1 MKEIKFVRLL
11 RLILQ
16 YSIAFLL
23 SYIWCTVCA
32 EDLSCSQ
39 FWPLTPIRALVD
51 RQRLRWSAAVSQ
63 GTMGSYVRDLRLLFI
78 SLFMNL
84 PLLPLLCHCQFTCRK
99 ILLLISR
106 DLPQVLPRQSLE
118 ETQRNSTVC
127 PEMTHLVIRKR
138 RINIVSMMVM
148 MIRITFLKCPLQ
160 SQMLCEVIC
169 IHHFISSFQIASK
182 EVFFPFQR

>member
-1 MKEIKFVRLL
+1 MKEIKFVSLL

-16 YSIAFLL
+16 YSIAFFL

-39 FWPLTPIRALVD
+39 FLPSTSIRALLY
-51 RQRLRWSAAVSQ
+51 RQQLGWSAAVSQ
-63 GTMGSYVRDLRLLFI
+63 GTMGRYVRDLQLLFI

-118 ETQRNSTVC
+118 DTQRNSAVW
-127 PEMTHLVIRKR
+127 PDMTHLVIRKG
-138 RINIVSMMVM
+138 RINIVSVMVM

-160 SQMLCEVIC
+160 SQMRCEVIC

-182 EVFFPFQR
+182 LVFFPFQR